1 MGIILGFRFVWR
13 GFPWKNGCGF
23 GRDVGVERGMDFGK
37 SPKIQMDSS
46 AGYKNTTVNQYGLL
60 YRYIILCMDVEIKG

>member
-46 AGYKNTTVNQYGLL
+46 AGYKNTTVN
-60 YRYIILCMDVEIKG
+60 